1 MATITATISKK
12 KDIKTLT
19 ELLDR
24 MGIQYIVDES
34 AEDYEFSTEQI
45 ADLERTQQ
53 DYLAGKTTARDWE
66 DIKQNL
72 KYAIFKYN

>member
-34 AEDYEFSTEQI
+34 AEDYGFSTEQI